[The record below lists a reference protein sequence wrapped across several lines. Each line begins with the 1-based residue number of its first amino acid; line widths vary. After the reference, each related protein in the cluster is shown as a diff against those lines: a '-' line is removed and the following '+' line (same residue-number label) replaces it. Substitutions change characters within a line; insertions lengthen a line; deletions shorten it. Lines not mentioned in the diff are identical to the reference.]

1 MQDRGTAKTA
11 YRQDLYVT
19 WSFEEKLPE
28 NKAVNIN
35 PQSIYGL
42 ISKLWLCEAS
52 EACYSSGSGNLD
64 RSVLRR

>member
-19 WSFEEKLPE
+19 WSFEEKLAE

-42 ISKLWLCEAS
+42 ISKLWLV
-52 EACYSSGSGNLD
+52 
-64 RSVLRR
+64 RRVTVVVLVTLIDLS